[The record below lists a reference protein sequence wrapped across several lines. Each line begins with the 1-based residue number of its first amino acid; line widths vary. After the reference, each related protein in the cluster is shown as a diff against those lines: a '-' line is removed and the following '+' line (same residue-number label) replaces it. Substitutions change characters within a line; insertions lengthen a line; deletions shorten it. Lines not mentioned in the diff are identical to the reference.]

1 MAEIWHAVVSGAV
14 AGFILAFLIGP
25 VFFALLQTSIEK
37 GFLVGVL
44 FALGIVLSDATFF
57 TLAFLGI
64 SQFGKGADINQIMGI
79 VGGGFLFLFGIQLML
94 KKPKPKMENADIK
107 KNTFARSFFKGFLIN
122 SVNPAGLLYWI
133 GVVTAVS
140 AQYEGSDKKIFSF
153 FITSMIVVFSTDVLK
168 AFLAYKLK
176 NIVTPNFMLW
186 LNRVSGGILMLGG
199 LKLLWDVVK
208 NYL

>member
-1 MAEIWHAVVSGAV
+1 MAEIAHAIVSGAI

-57 TLAFLGI
+57 TIAFLGI
-64 SQFGKGADINQIMGI
+64 SQFGKGDNINQIMGI
-79 VGGGFLFLFGIQLML
+79 VGGSFLFLFGIQLML
-94 KKPKPKMENADIK
+94 KKPKPKTENADLE
-107 KNTFARSFFKGFLIN
+107 KNSLSRSFFKGFLIN

-153 FITSMIVVFSTDVLK
+153 FITSMAVVFSTDVFK
-168 AFLAYKLK
+168 AYLATKLK
-176 NIVTPNFMLW
+176 NIVTPKFMLW
-186 LNRVSGGILMLGG
+186 LNRISGAVLMLGG
-199 LKLLWDVVK
+199 LKLLWDVLK